1 MNKFI
6 IMAIVA
12 VAAADASAAIPTRT
26 ISLGGKDYNVQTL
39 VERPIGPGMT
49 YTRLRVPEFPLNVN
63 MVTVDT
69 KNQNIRIETTLS
81 NDRSAGTELLVN
93 AAQRLDGPDH
103 HAVAAQNGNFWIV
116 STQEYWEPHGAM
128 PHGVAMRNG
137 VLSADSKDY
146 PFWWD
151 RQNESGEWV
160 LWGSRVV
167 GIIGA
172 TDQNELWIGGCDTE
186 MTFKSARLGTHE
198 ISNCNRGFRPGKMTI
213 YTPWFDPEKEFVP
226 LKSESRWDQTIDYEA
241 QCTEVLCDI
250 AEGEEWMGGKDI
262 RFVVKE
268 VRSSNG
274 HGKRG
279 DYDLAVVARTSDF
292 HFDQFV
298 PGDEISINYSW
309 VFDRDGTRQRPAIT
323 QAIGGNVHIMKDGQI
338 TEQNYWDSY
347 NTMVYSRSA
356 YGTSQ
361 DNNTLFMV
369 TIDKSN
375 DPVYG
380 RSDGCTTEVMCQLLK
395 EYGVW
400 NMINVDA
407 GGSAELMVDNRI
419 INTTTEGAPRPV
431 NNGWMVFDISPDEDK
446 QVAGLAFYDVDLSAP
461 VATTFTPRVIA
472 LNKYGTVINDDYKE
486 FEVISESNL
495 GYAAGSSFVCGENVG
510 EAEITVS
517 VPGAVPA
524 TRSLSITGATPHF
537 KLEKIVIDNNHT
549 YLMEVQSEANGKTY
563 SVEPYRIAF
572 TSDNPEI
579 ADVNEHGMLYPIKN
593 GTCNVNAKIVDMDQ
607 TIPVSVENADAPV
620 RNICE
625 SFTGWKISTSSGL
638 ALGTPGEGGTI
649 PYTYNNP
656 RGSAKITLGYG
667 SKELYGLPIAFE
679 IEFNSTLP
687 IKSLTVGLRPQG
699 EKRAKINIA
708 PENGYAAN
716 QAHTVAIPVST
727 LGDVSYVGL
736 YPLTLADIVFDIDVN
751 SGYKGAQQLV
761 VRGVRAVY
769 DDRGGVDD
777 VSTATINGN
786 VVISPNPVRPG
797 AVIEIDGMDAEKVEI
812 FNSAGILVG
821 VTNAGE
827 VIKAP
832 ASSGLYLLRVTDAK
846 GENGVGR
853 LIVK

>member
-1 MNKFI
+1 MKKSLI
-6 IMAIVA
+6 ISIALMTASSVSA
-12 VAAADASAAIPTRT
+12 VIPTKT
-26 ISLGGKDYNVQTL
+26 VNLGGKDYNVQTL
-39 VERPIGPGMT
+39 IERPIGPGMT
-49 YTRLRVPEFPLNVN
+49 YTRLRVPDYPLNIN

-81 NDRSAGTELLVN
+81 NDRSAGTERLVD
-93 AAQRLDGPDH
+93 AAQRHDAADH

-116 STQEYWEPHGAM
+116 TSQDYWEPHGAM

-137 VLSADSKDY
+137 MLSADSKDY

-151 RQNESGEWV
+151 RQNESGEWI
-160 LWGSRVV
+160 LWGSKVV
-167 GIIGA
+167 GIIG
-172 TDQNELWIGGCDTE
+172 TTEQNELWIGGCDTE
-186 MTFKSARLGTHE
+186 MTFKSDKLGTHE
-198 ISNCNRGFRPGKMTI
+198 ISNCNRGVRPGKMTI
-213 YTPWFDPEKEFVP
+213 YTSWYDPEKEFVP
-226 LKSESRWDQTIDYEA
+226 LKSTSRWDQTIDYEA
-241 QCTEVLCDI
+241 QCTEVLCNI
-250 AEGEEWMGGKDI
+250 AEGEEWLGGKDI
-262 RFVVKE
+262 RFVVQE

-279 DYDLAVVARTSDF
+279 EYDLAIVARTSDF
-292 HFDQFV
+292 HFDQLV
-298 PGDEISINYSW
+298 KGDEISINYSW
-309 VFDRDGTRQRPAIT
+309 VFDRDGVKQRPAIS
-323 QAIGGNVHIMKDGQI
+323 QAIGGNIQVLKDGQI

-361 DNNTLFMV
+361 DNNTLYMV
-369 TIDKSN
+369 TIDKST

-380 RSDGCTTEVMCQLLK
+380 NSIGCTTEIMCQLLK

-407 GGSAELMVDNRI
+407 GGSAELMVDNKI
-419 INTTTEGAPRPV
+419 INKTTEGEPRAV
-431 NNGWMVFDISPDEDK
+431 NNGWMVFDVSPDKDRE
-446 QVAGLAFYDVDLSAP
+446 VAQLAFYDIDLSAP

-472 LNKYGTVINDDYKE
+472 LNKYGTVISDDYKE
-486 FEVISESNL
+486 FEITSESNL
-495 GYAAGSSFVCGENVG
+495 GDAAGNSFVCGAIPG
-510 EAEITVS
+510 DAAITVTA
-517 VPGAVPA
+517 PGVTPA
-524 TRSLSITGATPHF
+524 TRNLTITAATPHF
-537 KLEKIVIDNNHT
+537 KLEKIVIDNNHA
-549 YLMEVQSEANGKTY
+549 YLMEVQSEANGKTF
-563 SVEPYRIAF
+563 SVEPYKIAF

-579 ADVNEHGMLYPIKN
+579 ADVNEHGVLYAVRN
-593 GTCNVNAKIVDMDQ
+593 GKCNINAKVVDMDQ
-607 TIPVSVENADAPV
+607 TIPVSVENVDVPV
-620 RNICE
+620 IEICE
-625 SFTGWKISTSSGL
+625 SFADWKISTSSGL
-638 ALGTPGEGGTI
+638 ALGTLGEGGTI

-716 QAHTVAIPVST
+716 QAHTVAIPIST

-777 VSTATINGN
+777 VSAATINGN
-786 VVISPNPVRPG
+786 VVISPNPVGPG
-797 AVIEIDGMDAEKVEI
+797 AVIEIDGIDAEKVEI
-812 FNSAGILVG
+812 FNSAGMLVG